1 MRVDRARFLELVTAI
16 AATPLCACQ
25 TSPPEARVVVA
36 PLDIKPIAETTPGA
50 SGAGAGGARGDARP
64 GAIPPIATDTG
75 AGIWALPYD
84 PSAPPKTCGQL
95 RCGGPTSEAMG
106 ALRNSCRTLEIALK
120 PEPFQRFM
128 TCMMAVNGTP
138 DTCDLRLVG
147 TEPGECLERWS
158 SPPVVDPATA
168 AKCKP
173 IVAACAG
180 ANRSPHADEALTM
193 ETCQGILSVTSPRAE
208 RKMIHCVTE
217 YCEGART
224 LCYSAS
230 M

>member
-1 MRVDRARFLELVTAI
+1 MSAMRVDRGRFLELVTAI

-36 PLDIKPIAETTPGA
+36 PLDIKPIAETPPEAAVT
-50 SGAGAGGARGDARP
+50 ARGDAGP
-64 GAIPPIATDTG
+64 GVTPPMGSDVGG

-95 RCGGPTSEAMG
+95 RCGGPTTEAMG
-106 ALRNSCRTLEIALK
+106 ALKNSCRALEGALR

-138 DTCDLRLVG
+138 DTCDLRLVD
-147 TEPGECLERWS
+147 TDPGDCLEKWS
-158 SPPVVDPATA
+158 SPPTVDPATA
-168 AKCKP
+168 AKCRP
-173 IVAACAG
+173 LVAACAG
-180 ANRSPHADEALTM
+180 TGRSPHADQALSM
-193 ETCQGILSVTSPRAE
+193 ETCQGILSVTSARAE

-217 YCEGART
+217 YCESAKD
-224 LCYSAS
+224 LCHMAT